1 MRIGFHLTPFF
12 SPVERSLTQIIDAV
26 VQVVDAQARID
37 YLQMI
42 AEEIVAKV
50 AST

>member
-1 MRIGFHLTPFF
+1 MRIGLHLTSFF